1 MEKLTRIIKM
11 LFKQNSNIVSFQKSE
26 QMKNKSIKSVFQ
38 LFYFN
43 INYTFIIL
51 FKGIYS

>member
-38 LFYFN
+38 LFNF
-43 INYTFIIL
+43 NYTFIIL
-51 FKGIYS
+51 FKVIYS